1 MGAINVSSAECC
13 IFFSEAPD
21 WIPSSVPT
29 ETLRVQGDCIA
40 VLKLNYI
47 SPVTTSGKNGYVQS
61 ISLNTHG
68 AYKDQNYNSYNF
80 FVSCIPHPPDS
91 DPTAPCPST
100 YTNTHSPYIHPCSL
114 AKHKLF
120 QPPLILSNNRD
131 SATDSL
137 STSLHLFSIFSWS
150 LCDMRA
156 LSQCPGAYLTK
167 AGATHTCARALGI
180 QAGLDRG
187 PPVPTTKGSESEPA
201 TSTTRHG
208 QPVLCSSRPTPLS
221 P

>member
-100 YTNTHSPYIHPCSL
+100 YTHIVLISIH
-114 AKHKLF
+114 AHW
-120 QPPLILSNNRD
+120 Q
-131 SATDSL
+131 
-137 STSLHLFSIFSWS
+137 STNYFNHL
-150 LCDMRA
+150 
-156 LSQCPGAYLTK
+156 
-167 AGATHTCARALGI
+167 
-180 QAGLDRG
+180 
-187 PPVPTTKGSESEPA
+187 
-201 TSTTRHG
+201 
-208 QPVLCSSRPTPLS
+208 
-221 P
+221 